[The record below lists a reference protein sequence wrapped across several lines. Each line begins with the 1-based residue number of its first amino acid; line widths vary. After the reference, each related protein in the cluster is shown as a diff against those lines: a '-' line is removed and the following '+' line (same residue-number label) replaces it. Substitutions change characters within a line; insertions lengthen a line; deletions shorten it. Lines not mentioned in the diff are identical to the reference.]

1 MDTRSTIQESIVF
14 DAVQKLHNH
23 ATADEIFTEVTRQN
37 PRISRGTVY
46 RNLNKLTQAGKIK
59 KVSVSEGA
67 DRFDHMKIEHYH
79 IRCENCGKL
88 SDVDMDWI
96 NGLDWNIK
104 DKKGFML
111 TGYDIIFIGLCPDC
125 RTDNQDTIPL
135 LIFRRV

>member
-1 MDTRSTIQESIVF
+1 
-14 DAVQKLHNH
+14 
-23 ATADEIFTEVTRQN
+23 
-37 PRISRGTVY
+37 
-46 RNLNKLTQAGKIK
+46 
-59 KVSVSEGA
+59 
-67 DRFDHMKIEHYH
+67 MKIEHYH

-88 SDVDMDWI
+88 SDFDMDWI

-111 TGYDIIFIGLCPDC
+111 TGYDIIFRGLCPDC

>member
-1 MDTRSTIQESIVF
+1 MQESIVF

-79 IRCENCGKL
+79 IRCECCGKL
-88 SDVDMDWI
+88 FDVDMDCI
-96 NGLDWNIK
+96 KGLDRNIK
-104 DKKGFML
+104 DKKGFL
-111 TGYDIIFIGLCPDC
+111 FTGYDIIFRGICPDC
-125 RTDNQDTIPL
+125 RTDNQDTLPC
-135 LIFRRV
+135 